1 MLEAATFHLSEG
13 NTENVEELLSDATQN
28 VYEAIAQIQ
37 GAREDAHRMTGRV
50 ALDTELLDM
59 LAPEEEPRMTRT
71 ELLDWTL
78 EKNGLAEAMELLRAG
93 EQPTL
98 AMQRAINEMR
108 DEQPIDFGWVL
119 SVHPALQAAFA
130 RLELLDAN
138 GAAAT
143 ETDLREWMHFGMLP
157 DDVAARFADEIT
169 AACDALEE
177 GN

>member
-1 MLEAATFHLSEG
+1 
-13 NTENVEELLSDATQN
+13 
-28 VYEAIAQIQ
+28 
-37 GAREDAHRMTGRV
+37 
-50 ALDTELLDM
+50 
-59 LAPEEEPRMTRT
+59 MTRT

-98 AMQRAINEMR
+98 AMQAAIDEMR
-108 DEQPIDFGWVL
+108 DEQPVNFGWIL
-119 SVHPALQAAFA
+119 SAHPALKAAFA
-130 RLELLDAN
+130 RLELLDHN

-143 ETDLREWMHFGMLP
+143 ETDIRDWLQFGLLQP
-157 DDVAARFADEIT
+157 DVAARFTDEIN